1 MAVLFDSFSY
11 RIKRKS
17 NLVYVMIDGILE
29 NIQNLLCLN
38 IYII

>member
-11 RIKRKS
+11 RIKKS